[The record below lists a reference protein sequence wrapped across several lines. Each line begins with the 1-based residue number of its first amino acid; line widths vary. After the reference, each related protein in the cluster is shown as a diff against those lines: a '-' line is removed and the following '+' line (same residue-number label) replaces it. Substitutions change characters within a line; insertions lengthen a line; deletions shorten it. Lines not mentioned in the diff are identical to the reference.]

1 MTVKILALISWF
13 LLIFKSCHLRMSIS
27 QKVHTNFHRSLCV
40 YFRKELSARR
50 ALIAGPS
57 DMQQAHTLEHES
69 DGGSTSTNQDR
80 CCLKTSQHFR
90 RRAGRSQVSV
100 HR

>member
-27 QKVHTNFHRSLCV
+27 QKVHPNFHRSLCV

-69 DGGSTSTNQDR
+69 DGGNTSTTQDPLLPQKVSALPAS
-80 CCLKTSQHFR
+80 C
-90 RRAGRSQVSV
+90 GRSQVSV